1 MNITIRTNITHS
13 SYLQTCFQ
21 TSLCFEARG
30 SKFSNSHPSLD
41 YVQHGKSRKKSF
53 ITHKITLYSQKPPL
67 IFSFSNE
74 TRLRKLLDMVIMPGH
89 IQLMII
95 GNIRSYLCYCKL
107 LSNICN
113 LEVHEE
119 KWTKSLKSC
128 HFPIS
133 SSSICTHEDNLLFHS
148 GCLWCSSSS
157 WSTCPPPPSRCL
169 HPPTA
174 AEKLHA
180 FISLR
185 WCSQA
190 VTGNDTSPHPHSR
203 QHGLLKTSPL
213 LPSALSSPTLHR
225 QPKSSAPCS
234 ALT

>member
-89 IQLMII
+89 IQLIAISKYMK
-95 GNIRSYLCYCKL
+95 RSGQ
-107 LSNICN
+107 
-113 LEVHEE
+113 
-119 KWTKSLKSC
+119 
-128 HFPIS
+128 
-133 SSSICTHEDNLLFHS
+133 NLLRVAIFQSVAALFAHMRII
-148 GCLWCSSSS
+148 CCS
-157 WSTCPPPPSRCL
+157 TLVVCGVHPPRGLPVPPPPSRCL

-203 QHGLLKTSPL
+203 QHRLLKTSPL